1 MTKLNKLTSES
12 ISRRRFLKL
21 ASIGASA
28 AATPSF
34 LAACAPAATPT
45 AAPTA
50 AAAAKP
56 FAGQTLRALHD
67 KRPNTE
73 NLLALLP
80 EFEAE
85 TGIKVTIDIL
95 PESEVFAKTQIELSQ
110 AVGTYD
116 IFQYIWLFQ
125 PGYEKPGWMI
135 DLNPYINDASKSNFG
150 WKRADFDDA
159 MLGILAL
166 NNKQLGIPFITFT
179 NGLLYNVDVLRKYN
193 VKVPTT
199 IAEFEAAAKT
209 LTVNDPELGQI
220 YGWMGRGG
228 RRGSEDTSTWFQ
240 VIKLFGGKVFD
251 ENYKCT
257 LNSPEMVQA
266 TEWYSMMADK
276 YAPPGAKRA
285 GWTDTVTAFTQ
296 GKAAMIMEG
305 FVVWE
310 QYNDPKTSKIAG
322 RVGLAPLPDSPAKG
336 RANGGAWGLGIA
348 NTSKNKDAAWQYI
361 QWLSSTPVAK
371 RLYLATTKEA
381 NLNVYAVQ
389 KTPEGEPPIDE
400 MVAKIFA
407 DTDPQGYPLITN
419 WTEVSD
425 KIGLAFSSVLA
436 GEQTAQAALDE
447 ACAAID
453 PLMVKAG
460 YQK

>member
-1 MTKLNKLTSES
+1 MKMNMRR
-12 ISRRRFLKL
+12 ISRRGALKL
-21 ASIGASA
+21 IGTGA
-28 AATPSF
+28 AGAV
-34 LAACAPAATPT
+34 LAACTPGATSTVPT
-45 AAPTA
+45 AASVA
-50 AAAAKP
+50 QAAKP
-56 FAGQTLRALHD
+56 FAGQALRALHD

-73 NLLALLP
+73 KLLTLLP

-125 PGYEKPGWMI
+125 PGYERPGWMI

-150 WKRADFDDA
+150 WKRADFDEA
-159 MLGILAL
+159 MLGILSL

-179 NGLLYNVDVLRKYN
+179 NGLIYNVDLLRKYN

-251 ENYKCT
+251 ENYKCL
-257 LNSPEMVQA
+257 LNSPEVVQA
-266 TEWYSMMADK
+266 TEWYSIMLDK

-296 GKAAMIMEG
+296 GQAAMLMEG

-371 RLYLATTKEA
+371 RLLLATTKEA
-381 NLNVYAVQ
+381 NVAVYQVQ
-389 KTPEGEPPIDE
+389 QTPKGEPPIEE

-436 GEQTAQAALDE
+436 GEQTAQVALDE